1 MMMRIFAT
9 KSIQDVDRHDS
20 TISITLSGETA
31 ETFSETC
38 TEPLLPSRDCPSCDD
53 HSDHVEMAR
62 TTSGGKVKVFLA
74 THYLLYIYIYL
85 VQKKKI
91 LLKSV
96 FFLKTHTIILT

>member
-9 KSIQDVDRHDS
+9 KSIQDVDTHDS

-38 TEPLLPSRDCPSCDD
+38 TEPLLPSRDCPSSDD
-53 HSDHVEMAR
+53 HSDHVEMPR

-74 THYLLYIYIYL
+74 THYLYIYIYIYIYI
-85 VQKKKI
+85 VQKNN
-91 LLKSV
+91 
-96 FFLKTHTIILT
+96 FF